1 MSKIIESLRSKGF
14 NADEV
19 VEAIES
25 LEARVA
31 ELQAELLEQCRVN
44 GAGSEREAKL
54 MTRVADLEAKLQTI
68 SWRVHINGPTYV
80 LAETIR
86 KVLENNDE

>member
-31 ELQAELLEQCRVN
+31 ELEEELEDVRVTRIKETQRLKACVAELQRDSHEAMGCNWLEPESTWSSEMWIIYKKVN
-44 GAGSEREAKL
+44 NYA
-54 MTRVADLEAKLQTI
+54 
-68 SWRVHINGPTYV
+68 
-80 LAETIR
+80 
-86 KVLENNDE
+86 